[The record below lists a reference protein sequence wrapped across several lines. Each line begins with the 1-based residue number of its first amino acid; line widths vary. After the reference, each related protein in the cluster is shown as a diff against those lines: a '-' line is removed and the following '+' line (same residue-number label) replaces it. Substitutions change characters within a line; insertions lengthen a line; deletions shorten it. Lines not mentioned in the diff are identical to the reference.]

1 MDLKKDILVRTYM
14 VFIIMVVF
22 CLVILGKAIYIQTA
36 EGKYWVSM
44 ADSAHIR
51 YEEIEAERGTI
62 YSEDGQML
70 STSVPEFDIY
80 IDYQADGLR
89 DRDGLLFKQSVDS
102 LAYGLSKLF
111 KDKSAAQYKKELK
124 EGYRAKDRYA
134 LFKRKISFGDYES
147 LKTLPLVKLGRNK
160 SGFMPIVRMKRLYPF
175 RLMANRTIGIA
186 RDSNKVGLE
195 KKYDQYLNGVTGKRL
210 VRYIAGGAGVPV
222 DGSEE
227 DPKDGCDIVTTL
239 DVGMQDAAQI
249 ALQRMM
255 IQNEAERGTCIVM
268 EVKTGK
274 IKAIANLGRQR
285 DGSYWEDYNY
295 ALSPTEPG
303 STWKLVTLM
312 SVLDDKMAN
321 LSSTVDL
328 EGGRWNVAGSTVFDS
343 EVHGMHAATI
353 KQAFEKSSNVG
364 MAKLAYHSYYN
375 QPSKF
380 IRHIHNLHLDTLTGV
395 DLPGEGR
402 PNIHKPGSRTWS
414 NTTIPWMGFGY
425 NLTITP
431 LHTAMLYNAVA
442 NGGKMMRPY
451 LVNVLLKDGVP
462 QKTFEPVVISEK
474 VCTDQTLSQL
484 KECLEGVVTNGT
496 ARKLETPAYTI
507 AGKTGTALVADKG
520 ITYADHVYQSSFAGY
535 FPADKP
541 QYTIVVVIRNKAH
554 AAHFY
559 GADVA
564 GPVFREVA
572 DRIFSSRIQRS
583 LNASQSSSDSS
594 LFAFKG
600 TANSLKRINRIIN
613 IKGKDSSKGKELAEV
628 YTTRAYQ
635 TIIKG
640 NDEPFNTMPPLNGYG
655 LKDALEICEERKL
668 KVTVAGKGK
677 VASQSIA
684 AGTSIKEGQNIHLQ
698 LN

>member
-80 IDYQADGLR
+80 IDFQADGLR
-89 DRDGLLFKQSVDS
+89 DRDGLLFKQSIDS
-102 LAYGLSKLF
+102 LSIGLAKLF
-111 KDKSAAQYKKELK
+111 KDKTAAQYKKELK
-124 EGYRAKDRYA
+124 NGYRAKDRYA

-160 SGFMPIVRMKRLYPF
+160 SGFMPVVRMKRLYPF

-195 KKYDQYLNGVTGKRL
+195 KRYDQYLNGVTGKRL

-227 DPKDGCDIVTTL
+227 DPKDGADIVTTL
-239 DVGMQDAAQI
+239 DIGMQDAAQI

-255 IQNEAERGTCIVM
+255 IQNQAERGTCIVM

-274 IKAIANLGRQR
+274 VKAIANLGRQR

-312 SVLDDKMAN
+312 SVLDDKAVN
-321 LSSTVDL
+321 LNSTVDL
-328 EGGRWNVAGSTVFDS
+328 EGGRWTVAGSTVFDS
-343 EVHGMHAATI
+343 EVHGMHAATV

-364 MAKLAYHSYYN
+364 MAKLAYYNYYN

-380 IRHIHNLHLDTLTGV
+380 INHIHKLHLDTLTGV

-402 PNIHKPGSRTWS
+402 PNIHKPGSRIWS

-425 NLTITP
+425 NLTVTP

-442 NGGKMMRPY
+442 NGGKMMKPY
-451 LVNVLLKDGVP
+451 LVNALLKDGIP
-462 QKTFEPVVISEK
+462 LKKFEPVVVSEK
-474 VCTDQTLSQL
+474 ICSDQTLAML
-484 KECLEGVVTNGT
+484 NECLLGVVTNGT

-520 ITYADHVYQSSFAGY
+520 ITYSDHVYQSSFAGF
-535 FPADKP
+535 FPADNP
-541 QYTIVVVIRNKAH
+541 QYTIVVVIRNRAH

-572 DRIFSSRIQRS
+572 DHIFNSHILRS
-583 LNASQSSSDSS
+583 MPAAQNDSTV
-594 LFAFKG
+594 FAFRG
-600 TANSLKRINRIIN
+600 TANSLKRINRVVD
-613 IKGKDSSKGKELAEV
+613 IKGRDSSNGKEFAAV
-628 YTTRAYQ
+628 YTTVNYE
-635 TIIKG
+635 TIVKG
-640 NDEPFNTMPPLNGYG
+640 NDVEPNSMPSLNGYG
-655 LKDALEICEERKL
+655 LKDALEICEDRKL
-668 KVTVAGKGK
+668 KVTIAGKGK

-684 AGTSIKEGQNIHLQ
+684 VGASIKEGQNIHLQ

>member
-14 VFIIMVVF
+14 VFIIMLVV
-22 CLVILGKAIYIQTA
+22 CLVILGKVIYIQTA
-36 EGKYWVSM
+36 EGKYWIGM

-80 IDYQADGLR
+80 IDFMADGLR
-89 DRDGLLFKQSVDS
+89 DRNGLLFQQNIDS
-102 LAYGLSKLF
+102 LSIGLAKLF
-111 KDKSAAQYKKELK
+111 KDKNAAAYKKELK
-124 EGYRAKDRYA
+124 NGFKERSRYT
-134 LFKRKISFGDYES
+134 LFKRKISFGDYEAM
-147 LKTLPLVKLGRNK
+147 KALPLVKLGRNK
-160 SGFMPIVRMKRLYPF
+160 SGFLPVVRMKRLYPF
-175 RLMANRTIGIA
+175 RLLANRTIGIA

-195 KKYDQYLNGVTGKRL
+195 KRYDQYLNGVTGKRL
-210 VRYIAGGAGVPV
+210 VRYIAGGAGVPI

-227 DPKDGCDIVTTL
+227 DPKDGSDIVTTL

-255 IQNEAERGTCIVM
+255 IQNEAVRGTCIVM

-274 IKAIANLGRQR
+274 VKAIANLGRQP

-295 ALSPTEPG
+295 ALAASEPG

-312 SVLDDKMAN
+312 SVLEDKLVN
-321 LSSTVDL
+321 LTSTVDL

-343 EVHGMHAATI
+343 EVHGMHAATV

-364 MAKLAYHSYYN
+364 MAKLAYYNYYN
-375 QPSKF
+375 QPSKY
-380 IRHIHNLHLDTLTGV
+380 IRHIHNLHLDSITGV
-395 DLPGEGR
+395 DLPGESR
-402 PNIHKPGSRTWS
+402 PDIHKPGSRRWS

-425 NLTITP
+425 NLTVTP
-431 LHTAMLYNAVA
+431 LHTAMLYNAIA
-442 NGGKMMRPY
+442 NGGKMMKPY
-451 LVNVLLKDGVP
+451 LVNVLVKDGIAL
-462 QKTFEPVVISEK
+462 KKFEPVVLSQK
-474 VCTDQTLSQL
+474 VCSDQTLMQL

-496 ARKLETPAYTI
+496 ARKLETPAYKI

-520 ITYADHVYQSSFAGY
+520 ITYDDHVYQSSFAGY
-535 FPADKP
+535 FPADDP

-554 AAHFY
+554 AAKFY

-572 DRIFSSRIQRS
+572 DRIFGGHIQRS
-583 LNASQSSSDSS
+583 MPAPQASDSV

-600 TANSLKRINRIIN
+600 TSSSLKHINQVVK
-613 IKGKDSSKGKELAEV
+613 IKGKDSSMGKELAEL
-628 YTTRAYQ
+628 YTNTSYQ
-635 TIIKG
+635 TIVKG
-640 NDEPFNTMPPLNGYG
+640 NAVPEKVMPSLNGYG
-655 LKDALEICEERKL
+655 LKDALEVCEERKL
-668 KVTVAGKGK
+668 RVTIAGRGK
-677 VASQSIA
+677 VAAQSIA
-684 AGTSIKEGQNIHLQ
+684 AGTTIRDGQNVHLE
-698 LN
+698 LNK

>member
-1 MDLKKDILVRTYM
+1 MIRTYM
-14 VFIIMVVF
+14 VFIIMSAF

-36 EGKYWVSM
+36 EGKYWISM

-80 IDYQADGLR
+80 IDFMADGLR
-89 DRDGLLFKQSVDS
+89 DRDGLLFQKNLDS
-102 LAYGLSKLF
+102 LSIGLAKLF
-111 KDKSAAQYKKELK
+111 KDQNAAAYRKELK
-124 EGYRAKDRYA
+124 QGYKERSRYA
-134 LFKRKISFGDYES
+134 LFKRKISFGEYES
-147 LKTLPLVKLGRNK
+147 MKSLPLVKLGRNK
-160 SGFMPIVRMKRLYPF
+160 SGFMPVVRMKRLYPF

-195 KKYDQYLNGVTGKRL
+195 KKYDQYLNGITGKRL
-210 VRYIAGGAGVPV
+210 VRYIAGGAGVPI

-227 DPKDGCDIVTTL
+227 DPKDGSDIVTTL

-255 IQNEAERGTCIVM
+255 VGNDALRGTCIVM

-274 IKAIANLGRQR
+274 VKAIANLGRQP

-295 ALSPTEPG
+295 ALAASEPG

-312 SVLDDKMAN
+312 SVLDDKLVN
-321 LSSTVDL
+321 LNSTVDL
-328 EGGRWNVAGSTVFDS
+328 EGGRWSIAGSTVFDS

-364 MAKLAYHSYYN
+364 MAKLAYYNYYN

-380 IRHIHNLHLDTLTGV
+380 IKHIHNLHLDSITGI

-402 PNIHKPGSRTWS
+402 PDIHKPGSRRWS

-425 NLTITP
+425 NLTVTP

-442 NGGKMMRPY
+442 NGGKMMKPY
-451 LVNVLLKDGVP
+451 LVNVLVKDGVP
-462 QKTFEPVVISEK
+462 LKKFEPVVLSEK
-474 VCTDQTLSQL
+474 VCSDQTLRQL

-496 ARKLETPAYTI
+496 ARKLETPAYKI

-520 ITYADHVYQSSFAGY
+520 ITYADHMYQSSFAGY
-535 FPADKP
+535 FPADDP

-554 AAHFY
+554 AAKFY

-572 DRIFSSRIQRS
+572 DRIFSSHIQRS
-583 LNASQSSSDSS
+583 MPAPQANDSVN
-594 LFAFKG
+594 FAFRG
-600 TANSLKRINRIIN
+600 TANSLKTINRLVK
-613 IKGKDSSKGKELAEV
+613 IKGKDSSMGKELTEV
-628 YTTRAYQ
+628 YTTSSYH
-635 TIIKG
+635 TIVKG
-640 NDEPFNTMPPLNGYG
+640 NSVPEKVMPLLNGYG

-668 KVTVAGKGK
+668 RVTIAGKGK
-677 VASQSIA
+677 VAAQSIA
-684 AGTSIKEGQNIHLQ
+684 AGTSIKEGQNIHLE
-698 LN
+698 LNK

>member
-1 MDLKKDILVRTYM
+1 MEQKKDILFRTYM
-14 VFIIMVVF
+14 VFMIMVVI
-22 CLVILGKAIYIQTA
+22 CLAILGKAIYIQTA

-51 YEEIEAERGTI
+51 YEAIEAERGTI

-80 IDYQADGLR
+80 IDFLADGLR
-89 DRDGLLFKQSVDS
+89 DRDGKLFKQNLDS
-102 LAYGLSKLF
+102 LSIGLSRLF
-111 KDKSAAQYKKELK
+111 KDKTVAEYKKILK
-124 EGYRAKDRYA
+124 KGYLAKDRYS
-134 LFKRKISFGDYES
+134 LFKRKISFAEYEA
-147 LKTLPLVKLGRNK
+147 LKILPLVKLGRNK
-160 SGFMPIVRMKRLYPF
+160 SGFMPVVRMKRLYPF

-195 KKYDQYLNGVTGKRL
+195 KMYDKYLNGITGKRL

-227 DPKDGCDIVTTL
+227 DPNDGCDIITTL
-239 DVGMQDAAQI
+239 DVSMQDAAQI

-255 IQNEAERGTCIVM
+255 VQNEAQRGTCIVM

-274 IKAIANLGRQR
+274 IKALANLGRQS

-295 ALSPTEPG
+295 ALSLTEPG

-312 SVLDDKMAN
+312 SVLEDKTVN
-321 LSSTVDL
+321 LNSTVDL
-328 EGGRWNVAGSTVFDS
+328 EGGRWMVAGRTVYDS
-343 EVHGMHAATI
+343 EGHGMHAATV

-364 MAKLAYHSYYN
+364 MAKLVFHSYYN

-380 IRHIHNLHLDTLTGV
+380 INHIHKLNLDTLTGV
-395 DLPGEGR
+395 DLPGEGK
-402 PNIHKPGSRTWS
+402 PDIHKPGSRQWS
-414 NTTIPWMGFGY
+414 NTTLPWMGFGY

-442 NGGKMMRPY
+442 NKGKMMKPY
-451 LVNVLLKDGVP
+451 LVNEIVKDGVP
-462 QKTFEPVVISEK
+462 VKKIDPVVLNEK
-474 VCTDQTLSQL
+474 ICSDQTLKQVS
-484 KECLEGVVTNGT
+484 ECLVGVVTNGT
-496 ARKLETPAYTI
+496 AKKLFTPSYTI

-520 ITYADHVYQSSFAGY
+520 ISYDDHVYQSSFAGF
-535 FPADKP
+535 FPAENP

-559 GADVA
+559 GGEVA

-572 DRIFSSRIQRS
+572 DRIFSANIQRS
-583 LNASQSSSDSS
+583 MNASQVADSA
-594 LFAFKG
+594 LFSFRG
-600 TANSLKRINRIIN
+600 TAVSLKRINGLIK
-613 IKGKDSSKGKELAEV
+613 IKGRDSSRGKELAEV
-628 YTTRAYQ
+628 YTTGGYKTVVKDIDAA
-635 TIIKG
+635 
-640 NDEPFNTMPPLNGYG
+640 PNTMPGLGGYG
-655 LKDALEICEERKL
+655 LKDALEVCEERKL
-668 KVTVAGKGK
+668 RVTIAGKGK

-684 AGTSIKEGQNIHLQ
+684 AGSKIKPGQNIHLQ